1 MSGRH
6 TYTADRLAALAE
18 AYGADPARW
27 PAAERE
33 AAQGLAQGG
42 GTLGRSLEEAG
53 RIDRLLDA
61 APPPPTASA
70 ALTGRIM
77 AAAPQP
83 RGARIRL
90 ALGVVLR
97 PVTGLAV
104 AAMLG
109 VLVGALAPA
118 PVGLT
123 DTETTAETEISSLIA
138 ANVTLDLDADQ

>member
-1 MSGRH
+1 MSEE
-6 TYTADRLAALAE
+6 RLAALAE

-33 AAQGLAQGG
+33 TAQTLAKDDGAFR
-42 GTLGRSLEEAG
+42 RSLEEAD

-61 APPPPTASA
+61 SPPPPAASA
-70 ALTGRIM
+70 ALTGLIL
-77 AAAPQP
+77 AKAPQP

-90 ALGVVLR
+90 AFGAVLR

-118 PVGLT
+118 PVDLT
-123 DTETTAETEISSLIA
+123 DTDTAAETEISSLIA
-138 ANVTLDLDADQ
+138 TTVSLDLDADQ